1 MNTTENSKVCGLA
14 EWIPI
19 PTNDSP
25 ISVNDLAV
33 AVFNVLSGL
42 FAFLS
47 NLVIIVTAIKTP
59 SLQRPSN
66 ILLCSLAT
74 ADCLTSVTL
83 QPIFVAWRIL
93 IQRVHES
100 CSYQQELT
108 TAFDVSSRLMTGWS
122 LVSLA
127 VISCD
132 RCYALSKP
140 FGYRAKVTKGGKYY
154 FLSHN
159 LYARLR
165 QRSKDVSKAVSSTFL
180 ITHPP
185 WEEYTVHKFLSS
197 NTVLCHHFFSTP
209 STAHL

>member
-1 MNTTENSKVCGLA
+1 MNTAENSKVCGLA

-74 ADCLTSVTL
+74 ADCLTGVTL
-83 QPIFVAWRIL
+83 QPIFVTWWIL

-108 TAFDVSSRLMTGWS
+108 TAAWQLS
-122 LVSLA
+122 A
-127 VISCD
+127 VI
-132 RCYALSKP
+132 
-140 FGYRAKVTKGGKYY
+140 
-154 FLSHN
+154 
-159 LYARLR
+159 
-165 QRSKDVSKAVSSTFL
+165 AVM
-180 ITHPP
+180 
-185 WEEYTVHKFLSS
+185 
-197 NTVLCHHFFSTP
+197 LCP
-209 STAHL
+209 SLLHIAQK